1 MTFENLESLELEPMK
16 FNAFKVCSELTS
28 RMDGVPMLNGFMK
41 SQTSLP
47 KSELILNKEVYF
59 KTFITATPTKKH
71 LISGNNYFSV
81 LQDFIT
87 DISKSE
93 ESKFPADLV
102 TFTKEILDGK
112 LHFWVKCHL
121 CRYLWAMSETNIQS
135 YKIPKLMPGFLVDD
149 YHYLSATKMPSKMNG
164 KERVIHDFQ
173 LHVEVNPFMMDAVI
187 I

>member
-1 MTFENLESLELEPMK
+1 MQSYVRDAICYGGNLDWKYKGEFDDLMEHEKQKMTFENLESLELEPMK

-81 LQDFIT
+81 LQNFIT

-93 ESKFPADLV
+93 KSKFPADLV
-102 TFTKEILDGK
+102 TFAKEILDGK
-112 LHFWVKCHL
+112 LHF
-121 CRYLWAMSETNIQS
+121 
-135 YKIPKLMPGFLVDD
+135 
-149 YHYLSATKMPSKMNG
+149 
-164 KERVIHDFQ
+164 
-173 LHVEVNPFMMDAVI
+173 
-187 I
+187 